1 MGCTGGAPNGCS
13 PRPSNGFFKDNPFEG
28 LPFACGN
35 WHEAILHYALEVSI
49 MSSIFCCR
57 GQHIFCLLQP
67 SLQSIHILLG
77 SAIYSLLRLIGRLMD
92 VLCLVFTS
100 LLSAISCTSL
110 AIFGFPLI
118 LTDISFLFWGIHCV
132 PCTDVT
138 ILKNILIIPGRPP
151 QWVWARDGLVRW
163 VF

>member
-1 MGCTGGAPNGCS
+1 
-13 PRPSNGFFKDNPFEG
+13 
-28 LPFACGN
+28 
-35 WHEAILHYALEVSI
+35 

-57 GQHIFCLLQP
+57 GQHIFCLQQP

-77 SAIYSLLRLIGRLMD
+77 SAIYLLLRLIGRLMD

-118 LTDISFLFWGIHCV
+118 LIDISFLS
-132 PCTDVT
+132 
-138 ILKNILIIPGRPP
+138 
-151 QWVWARDGLVRW
+151 
-163 VF
+163 